1 MKYFYLIVLL
11 FILTVS
17 CKNKQSELKDHNKE
31 QKIEINEKLKSE
43 DANKYVSQSIDED
56 LANNLR
62 NFLINDYLKKDI
74 SGMDKKDRKFQFYKV
89 DLNADGNDEIFV
101 RFLTPYFC
109 GTGGCTF
116 LLLDHNG
123 EIITKFTVTRAPIF
137 VEKKDVNGWAILLVK
152 DAGVFKELTYKNGT
166 YPSNPSMLSKAPYD
180 APSGHAEVLFDE
192 DFGNAKTYEF

>member
-11 FILTVS
+11 FVLTVS
-17 CKNKQSELKDHNKE
+17 CKNKKSEVKDYNKE
-31 QKIEINEKLKSE
+31 QKTEVNKKLKLE
-43 DANKYVSQSIDED
+43 DANKYVSQSVDED

-62 NFLINDYLKKDI
+62 NFLVNEYLKNDI
-74 SGMDKKDRKFQFYKV
+74 SLLQKSDRKFQFYKV

-116 LLLDHNG
+116 LLLDKYG
-123 EIITKFTVTRAPIF
+123 EIITKFTVMRAPIF
-137 VEKKDVNGWAILLVK
+137 IESIKENGWSILLVK
-152 DAGVFKELTYKNGT
+152 DSGVFKELKYKNGT
-166 YPSNPSMLSKAPYD
+166 YPSNPSMLIKAPYD
-180 APSGHAEVLFDE
+180 APSGHAEVLFDK